1 MLSTQRVQRKIFCM
15 KNTDELIPTWEKFIL
30 LIQTH
35 GPNSFKVH
43 HYLVTHT
50 ESTHLDACE

>member
-1 MLSTQRVQRKIFCM
+1 M

-30 LIQTH
+30 LVQTH
-35 GPNSFKVH
+35 GPDNFKVH

-50 ESTHLDACE
+50 ESTHLDACG